1 LLGGCAD
8 TGRYGP
14 ESYVVRPNDTL
25 YSIAW
30 RHDLDFRDLARWNN
44 IGADFRISV
53 GQVLVLGPGREAS
66 PETRAPRTAAKPAPA
81 VPSAGAPAGA
91 STVPPAMP
99 QVSKPRPLPESAAGG
114 APTVRSAPPPLS
126 GARGASGNGASTN
139 GTSTNGASTNGASAN
154 GTSANGTSA
163 NRASTNGA
171 SANGTSTNGMSTKGT
186 STNGASTIGA
196 SKWVWPTDRAA
207 APRGVSGGGILLS
220 GRVGQDVRAA
230 SAGRV
235 VYTGS
240 GLRGYG
246 NLVIIKHAD
255 SLLSAYAHNREML
268 VHDGQD
274 VAAGQ
279 VIAHMGEG
287 EGVHRS
293 AVLYFEIRQNGRPV
307 DPLAF
312 LPR

>member
-1 LLGGCAD
+1 
-8 TGRYGP
+8 
-14 ESYVVRPNDTL
+14 VVRPNDTL

-53 GQVLVLGPGREAS
+53 GQVLVLGPGREPS
-66 PETRAPRTAAKPAPA
+66 PETRTSQAAAKPAHA
-81 VPSAGAPAGA
+81 VPSARP
-91 STVPPAMP
+91 STGPSTAPPAASP
-99 QVSKPRPLPESAAGG
+99 QVGKPRPLPESAAGG
-114 APTVRSAPPPLS
+114 AANVRGAPSPLS
-126 GARGASGNGASTN
+126 GVHGASA
-139 GTSTNGASTNGASAN
+139 NGASAN
-154 GTSANGTSA
+154 GASANGAATNGA
-163 NRASTNGA
+163 TTNGAATNGAATNGAATNGAAANGA
-171 SANGTSTNGMSTKGT
+171 SANG
-186 STNGASTIGA
+186 ASANGA

-207 APRGVSGGGILLS
+207 APRAVPGGGILLS
-220 GRVGQDVRAA
+220 GRLGQDVRAA
-230 SAGRV
+230 SSGRV

-274 VAAGQ
+274 VAGGQ

-293 AVLYFEIRQNGRPV
+293 PVLYFEIRQNGRPI